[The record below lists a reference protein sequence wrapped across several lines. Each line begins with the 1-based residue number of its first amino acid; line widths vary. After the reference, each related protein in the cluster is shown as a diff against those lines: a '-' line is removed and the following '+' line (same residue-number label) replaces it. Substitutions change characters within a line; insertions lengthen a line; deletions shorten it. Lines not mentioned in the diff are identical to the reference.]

1 MLKRAFEEL
10 SQQFHKLFD
19 SKAYLANKEQ
29 SVVTRVKESNLLE
42 SRLKTLFSYLATVMD
57 QDLASFYTN

>member
-19 SKAYLANKEQ
+19 SKTYLANKEE
-29 SVVTRVKESNLLE
+29 SVVTRVKESNFLE
-42 SRLKTLFSYLATVMD
+42 SRLKILFSYLSTVLD
-57 QDLASFYTN
+57 QDLASFYIN